1 MPASMARLGA
11 ELMQCSAAAAPPWRG
26 STCQFDPGT
35 ACVCLHSTHSAGLT
49 AEDRTQQ
56 ASSQPCKSDSPAAPQ
71 PAGSKPAAPCGRAPC
86 CSVLSAG
93 VGTTVTAAKECRASM
108 ASAKHSIPCFAP
120 ACNLPG
126 AALKRAVGMLPLAP
140 SSVLRMAGLDVA
152 ARFSSAAAACLLVEM
167 MPLGCASSPT

>member
-1 MPASMARLGA
+1 
-11 ELMQCSAAAAPPWRG
+11 
-26 STCQFDPGT
+26 
-35 ACVCLHSTHSAGLT
+35 
-49 AEDRTQQ
+49 
-56 ASSQPCKSDSPAAPQ
+56 
-71 PAGSKPAAPCGRAPC
+71 
-86 CSVLSAG
+86 
-93 VGTTVTAAKECRASM
+93 M